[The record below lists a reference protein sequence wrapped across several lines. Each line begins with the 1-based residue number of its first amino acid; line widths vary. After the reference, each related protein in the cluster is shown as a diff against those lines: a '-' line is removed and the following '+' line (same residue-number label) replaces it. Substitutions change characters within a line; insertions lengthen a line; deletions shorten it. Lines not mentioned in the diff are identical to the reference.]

1 MKIFVDAD
9 ACPVV
14 HIVEKLAKKYE
25 IGHCAIG
32 YAAAPA
38 NAPAS
43 RKDNYVYY
51 VR

>member
-25 IGHCAIG
+25 IYSKRSI
-32 YAAAPA
+32 
-38 NAPAS
+38 
-43 RKDNYVYY
+43 R
-51 VR
+51 